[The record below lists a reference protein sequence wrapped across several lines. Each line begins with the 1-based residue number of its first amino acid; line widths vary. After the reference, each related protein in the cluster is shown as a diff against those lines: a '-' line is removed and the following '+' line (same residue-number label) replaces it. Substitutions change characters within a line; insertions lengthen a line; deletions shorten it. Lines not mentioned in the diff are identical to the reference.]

1 MAQDTIANSTVPQGS
16 SARWTDKK
24 RYLWLIG
31 LVVPSL
37 ALIAFVGHQ
46 LTGWGVWLWIGPIII
61 LIVVPAID
69 LFVGLDR
76 SNPPDDVI
84 EHLENDKYYRW
95 ITYLYLPIQYAGFV
109 AAFVWI
115 AEPQWLGV
123 DELSLWGKLGVAI
136 SIGCIGGIGIN
147 TAHELGHKKESHE
160 RWLSKIALAQS
171 FYGHFYIEHN
181 RGHHVRVATPED
193 PASSRMGEN
202 FYQFWP
208 RTVAG
213 SVKSAWNLEKR
224 RYARKG
230 KHPFRI
236 GNDVLNAWLMSAVL
250 WGALIAV
257 LGVGILP
264 YLVVQGIVG
273 FSLLEVVNYME
284 HYGMLRQ
291 KVGDGERQR
300 YERVDPSHSWNSNNI
315 ATNVLL
321 YHLQR
326 HSDHHANPTRRYQA
340 LRDYEESPV
349 LPTGYAGMI
358 VLASVPAIWRRV
370 MDPRVTAHF
379 GGDLSLANI
388 SPRKRDRI
396 LAKYAPPTPVVEE
409 GEERA
414 RLETTGS
421 RGFETLA
428 GARSSTTGN
437 SAASSTTG
445 SSDEVLAARCPSCGY
460 TYDVARGDEHE
471 GFAAGT
477 AWADVPDSWC
487 CPDCGVREKVDFV
500 PVASELESGVA
511 S

>member
-1 MAQDTIANSTVPQGS
+1 
-16 SARWTDKK
+16 
-24 RYLWLIG
+24 
-31 LVVPSL
+31 
-37 ALIAFVGHQ
+37 
-46 LTGWGVWLWIGPIII
+46 
-61 LIVVPAID
+61 
-69 LFVGLDR
+69 
-76 SNPPDDVI
+76 
-84 EHLENDKYYRW
+84 
-95 ITYLYLPIQYAGFV
+95 
-109 AAFVWI
+109 
-115 AEPQWLGV
+115 
-123 DELSLWGKLGVAI
+123 
-136 SIGCIGGIGIN
+136 
-147 TAHELGHKKESHE
+147 
-160 RWLSKIALAQS
+160 LAQS

-213 SVKSAWNLEKR
+213 SVRSAWNLEKR

-236 GNDVLNAWLMSAVL
+236 GNDVLNAWVMSAVL
-250 WGALIAV
+250 WGALMAV
-257 LGVGILP
+257 LGIGILP
-264 YLVVQGIVG
+264 YLVVQAIVG

-291 KVGDGERQR
+291 KIGNGERQR

-358 VLASVPAIWRRV
+358 VLAIVPAVWRRV
-370 MDPRVTAHF
+370 MDPRVAAHF

-388 SPRKRDRI
+388 SPRKRDKI
-396 LAKYAPPTPVVEE
+396 LARYGVEE
-409 GEERA
+409 AQRA
-414 RLETTGS
+414 AEQ
-421 RGFETLA
+421 
-428 GARSSTTGN
+428 ARIDE
-437 SAASSTTG
+437 AAAAAAAAA
-445 SSDEVLAARCPSCGY
+445 DEVLAARCPSCGY

-500 PVASELESGVA
+500 AVSSELESA